1 MSPAAKRP
9 RRPQNTVPE
18 SLPQQN
24 DIPPESTTT
33 VILKTVMEL
42 KGDVSGI
49 RRDLDHLKAK
59 VEVIEKEQK
68 TASTINKRLA
78 AACTILSALL
88 GILMYAVANWGN
100 IRLLI
105 KSLVD

>member
-68 TASTINKRLA
+68 INNRLA

>member
-68 TASTINKRLA
+68 TASTIN
-78 AACTILSALL
+78 
-88 GILMYAVANWGN
+88 ILMYAVANWGN

>member
-33 VILKTVMEL
+33 VILKTVME
-42 KGDVSGI
+42 
-49 RRDLDHLKAK
+49 